1 MKKQLKFFA
10 ITALTLGTLIACN
23 NNEETTDTPVSNN
36 DDAGSDSS
44 SEGLPERNDFTSDD
58 ATEEESDSTLGE
70 SNVEDQSDLKVGETG
85 QIETTLNLIEV
96 TLDSVSIEESINDVT
111 PERDYF
117 IVADITLKNLTDDTM
132 DITEAIEVLELTGNL
147 EGGGGPDFSGYYD
160 AIEPMEGSL
169 ESGQE
174 TKGQLLFEEND
185 FSEYFIRVNE
195 GLIAAG
201 GAKNQA
207 IWTFTK
213 EEAQQ

>member
-1 MKKQLKFFA
+1 MTGIITDRFKDKRDGWKDMKKQLKFFA

-147 EGGGGPDFSGYYD
+147 EGGGGGFFG
-160 AIEPMEGSL
+160 
-169 ESGQE
+169 
-174 TKGQLLFEEND
+174 LLRCDRTNG
-185 FSEYFIRVNE
+185 R
-195 GLIAAG
+195 
-201 GAKNQA
+201 
-207 IWTFTK
+207 
-213 EEAQQ
+213 